1 MIACLFLIAA
11 TACGTRPLPSS
22 YAGRDSL
29 GLAHDAE
36 IDSVRHSLDPTRRNT
51 IAFAADVLARGER
64 ALAEGVTRA
73 QEAATAAGVALA
85 ARSTRERL
93 RARAWLLESRAWSAR
108 GYPGRALIA
117 AALAGLATDDLASE
131 QVAEDDAAYAQTLRQ
146 LDAQVR
152 AANEA
157 ENRAVAAVFSAVA
170 SAAVATANAVSSQ
183 MRAQNAVGNGQSQEM
198 QQATQAMAQ
207 RAMATSVQ
215 AIASAASTTS
225 ESAALVSRMDAAL
238 QRASADTRATL
249 SLQTPEIA
257 TARTPLSQIARFY
270 LEAGEG
276 DGRYL
281 RQLARRLARTE
292 RFRPA
297 GLREAVLLL
306 DGVCPAGEESGLPEP
321 PRPAETPRVIE
332 GTLDDEDATRDG
344 GEPFEVHAV
353 DLEVDDTIAIDL
365 VSDDFDAFLIVRTPD
380 GQRLVNDD
388 RGDGTLHSHLELTA
402 EQAGTFRIQVSTFEE
417 GMQGNYVL
425 RIGPPGVDPASIA
438 RGCAWNDDAN
448 RALNLVW
455 LLAMRET
462 RRLQ

>member
-1 MIACLFLIAA
+1 MTRMVACLFLMAA

-64 ALAEGVTRA
+64 ALAEGDTLAAITRA

-117 AALAGLATDDLASE
+117 AALAGLATDYLASE

-183 MRAQNAVGNGQSQEM
+183 MRAQNAAGNGQSQEM

-297 GLREAVLLL
+297 GLREAVLML
-306 DGVCPAGEESGLPEP
+306 DGVCPAGEESGLPEA
-321 PRPAETPRVIE
+321 PRPAEAPRLIE
-332 GTLDDEDATRDG
+332 GTLDGNEDSMRDG
-344 GEPFEVHAV
+344 GELFDLHSVE
-353 DLEVDDTIAIDL
+353 LEVDDTIAIDL
-365 VSDDFDAFLIVRTPD
+365 VSEDFDAFLIVRTPD

-402 EQAGTFRIQVSTFEE
+402 AEAGTFRIQVSTFEE
-417 GMQGNYVL
+417 GMQGHYVL
-425 RIGPPGVDPASIA
+425 RIGPPGV
-438 RGCAWNDDAN
+438 
-448 RALNLVW
+448 
-455 LLAMRET
+455 
-462 RRLQ
+462 